1 MNLSK
6 LKKGKKRSKLAVSE
20 IIGAVILLGATIAI
34 GLAAW
39 AWARSAAVSSESSY
53 GNAVGSNINYLKEN
67 FVVVN
72 VNFNPSI
79 SSESF
84 TEWIYN
90 SGNVTI
96 YIKEIWASNS
106 TWTST
111 PIPNLNSTS
120 TPKFNNCYCLVIHA
134 QTLSSV
140 TVNASASFV
149 SGDFYKF
156 SALGVYG
163 NTNTYQQAR

>member
-1 MNLSK
+1 LNLCK

-39 AWARSAAVSSESSY
+39 AWARSAAVNSESSY

-79 SSESF
+79 SSKSF

-96 YIKEIWASNS
+96 YITRVWASNS

-111 PIPNLNSTS
+111 PISTLNSTS
-120 TPKFNNCYCLVIHA
+120 TPKFNCNCLVIHA